1 MSTNTTIV
9 STSSGHVYDRPASN
23 GTGGSIATDLQHL
36 QDLRLETDRASIVL
50 EQFEELGKLIRTW
63 TTALPE
69 RVQAAPFG
77 TKNINTAVNGVAE
90 HGAKSGA
97 LREQLTVLRQA
108 IGQAMG
114 LGDHIGS
121 LKAEGKTTSYAT
133 Q

>member
-1 MSTNTTIV
+1 MSTTTV
-9 STSSGHVYDRPASN
+9 STTSN
-23 GTGGSIATDLQHL
+23 TSGGSIATDLQHL
-36 QDLRLETDRASIVL
+36 QDLRLETDRCSVVL

-69 RVQAAPFG
+69 RVSAAPFG
-77 TKNINTAVNGVAE
+77 TKNINAAVNGVAE
-90 HGAKSGA
+90 HGKQSGA

-121 LKAEGKTTSYAT
+121 LQAEGKTTSYAA